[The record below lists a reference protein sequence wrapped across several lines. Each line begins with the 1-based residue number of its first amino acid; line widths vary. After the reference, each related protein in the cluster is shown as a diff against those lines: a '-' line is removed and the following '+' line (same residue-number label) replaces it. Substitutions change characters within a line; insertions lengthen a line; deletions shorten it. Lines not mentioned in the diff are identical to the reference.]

1 VFIASFSDLASSD
14 FEIEYIMSPVITN
27 KKPLP
32 SSLRNGNHNVA
43 IGKGTALSNH
53 EIVELLKKPPK
64 SVPVL
69 RTKSSFQEFF
79 KGIDARR
86 FKSLL
91 HEAFSDITDS
101 AERENKVN
109 RRLELMDGVL

>member
-1 VFIASFSDLASSD
+1 
-14 FEIEYIMSPVITN
+14 MNN

-32 SSLRNGNHNVA
+32 SSLKKINHNAV

-79 KGIDARR
+79 KGIEVGR

-91 HEAFSDITDS
+91 HEAFSDILDAS
-101 AERENKVN
+101 DRESKVN
-109 RRLELMDGVL
+109 RRLELLEGVI